1 MRYKFII
8 KIRIYIYIQ
17 NDFEY
22 TSLTSKNLEVMYKNN
37 CQKAHVNNMIQQEL
51 MFGFSL
57 LLIIEK

>member
-1 MRYKFII
+1 
-8 KIRIYIYIQ
+8 
-17 NDFEY
+17 
-22 TSLTSKNLEVMYKNN
+22 MYKNN